1 MAQVH
6 RDAWPSYARSAN
18 REIPSACSPSLASD
32 RIDHQPRAQQTP
44 RIREGIVTTAA
55 LAGFENLEQPLDAID
70 VSDPAIYQQDTW
82 HPVFARLRRVAP
94 VHYCAESRYGPYWSV
109 TRYNDIM
116 TVELD
121 HATYSSQLGGIQVED
136 QPADMKRGSF
146 IRMDPPRHTAQRKTV
161 APVAAPTNLASYEA
175 TIRERT
181 RAVLDGL
188 PRNETFD
195 WVDAVSIE
203 LTTMMLATLFDFP
216 WEERRKLTYWSDV
229 AICNVNSLEAPVHSE
244 EERFAEL
251 LRMADVFKGLWKERA
266 KGPPKLDLISMM
278 AHSEHTR
285 DMPELE
291 FVGNLA
297 LLIVGGN
304 DTTRNSMSGGL
315 LALSENPDELAKLKA
330 NPALVPSLV
339 AETIRYQT
347 PVIHMR
353 RTATRDTELAGQH
366 IRQGD
371 KVVMWYVSGNRDESA
386 IDNPDAFIV
395 DRPRPRQHLSYGAGI
410 HRCVGDRLADLQLQ
424 ILWEEILARNLDIAV
439 MGPPKR
445 LYSNFIRGIRELPVR
460 IRAH

>member
-1 MAQVH
+1 MPH
-6 RDAWPSYARSAN
+6 DTRNFDAEA
-18 REIPSACSPSLASD
+18 IPLS
-32 RIDHQPRAQQTP
+32 Q
-44 RIREGIVTTAA
+44 
-55 LAGFENLEQPLDAID
+55 ID
-70 VSDPAIYQQDTW
+70 VSNPQLYADDTW
-82 HPVFARLRRVAP
+82 GQFFARLRREAP
-94 VHYCAESRYGPYWSV
+94 IHYCSKSAYGPYWSV
-109 TRYNDIM
+109 TRYDDIM
-116 TVELD
+116 AVELD
-121 HATYSSQLGGIQVED
+121 YSTFSSSSEYGGIQIAD
-136 QPADMKRGSF
+136 QPPGAQIGNF

-161 APVAAPTNLASYEA
+161 APVAAPINLASYEA

-188 PRNETFD
+188 PCNETFD

-229 AICNVNSLEAPVHSE
+229 AICNVNAPDAPVHSE

-251 LRMADVFKGLWKERA
+251 LRMADVFKELWRERA
-266 KGPPKLDLISMM
+266 KAPPKLDLISMM
-278 AHSEHTR
+278 AHSEGTR
-285 DMPELE
+285 DMPEME

-315 LALSENPDELAKLKA
+315 LALSENPGELAKLKA

-353 RTATRDTELAGQH
+353 RTATRDVELAGQR

-371 KVVMWYVSGNRDESA
+371 KVVMWYISGNRDETA

-395 DRPRPRQHLSYGAGI
+395 DRAKPRQHLSYGAGI
-410 HRCVGDRLADLQLQ
+410 HRCVGDRLADLQLR
-424 ILWEEILARNLDIAV
+424 ILWEEILARNLDIEV

-445 LYSNFIRGIRELPVR
+445 LFSNFIRGIRELPAR
-460 IRAH
+460 IRVH

>member
-1 MAQVH
+1 
-6 RDAWPSYARSAN
+6 
-18 REIPSACSPSLASD
+18 
-32 RIDHQPRAQQTP
+32 
-44 RIREGIVTTAA
+44 VTTAA
-55 LAGFENLEQPLDAID
+55 IAGRGDLAQPLDTID

-82 HPVFARLRRVAP
+82 QPLFARLRREAP
-94 VHYCAESRYGPYWSV
+94 IHYCPESRFGPYWSV

-161 APVAAPTNLASYEA
+161 APVAAPVNLASYEV

-181 RAVLDGL
+181 RSVLDAL
-188 PRNETFD
+188 PRNEAFD
-195 WVDAVSIE
+195 WVDKVSIE

-229 AICNVNSLEAPVHSE
+229 AICNVAAPDAPVHSE
-244 EERFAEL
+244 QERFAEL
-251 LRMADVFKGLWKERA
+251 LRMADVFKGLWQERA
-266 KGPPKLDLISMM
+266 KTPPRLDLISMM
-278 AHSEHTR
+278 AHSQGTS
-285 DMPELE
+285 DMPEME

-315 LALSENPDELAKLKA
+315 LALSENPAELAKLKA
-330 NPALVPSLV
+330 DPGLVASLV

-353 RTATRDTELAGQH
+353 RTATPDAELAGER

-371 KVVMWYVSGNRDESA
+371 KVVMWYVSGNRDESV
-386 IDNPDAFIV
+386 IESPDAFIV
-395 DRPRPRQHLSYGAGI
+395 DRKKPRQHLSYGAGI
-410 HRCVGDRLADLQLQ
+410 HRCVGDRLADLQLR
-424 ILWEEILARNLDIAV
+424 ILWEEILARDLDIEV
-439 MGPPKR
+439 VGPPKR

-460 IRAH
+460 IAA